1 MPYTMDFT
9 KDGKGVLRKGLGV
22 LKGQEIIEGG
32 LALLAEE
39 RRLRGLTYG
48 RADFTEVT
56 SIEITP
62 DDIHRIADTNKR
74 MAKLNPNV
82 VVVVIAPGDAMFGM
96 SRMWETLAE
105 TTGWK
110 TKVVR
115 TAAEADA
122 WLEAELALRRQ

>member
-39 RRLRGLTYG
+39 QRLRGLTYG

-56 SIEITP
+56 SIVITP

-74 MAKLNPNV
+74 MAQINPHAV
-82 VVVVIAPGDAMFGM
+82 VAIIAPGDAIFGIA
-96 SRMWETLAE
+96 RMWETFAE
-105 TTGWK
+105 STGWK

-122 WLEAELALRRQ
+122 WLEVELARGH